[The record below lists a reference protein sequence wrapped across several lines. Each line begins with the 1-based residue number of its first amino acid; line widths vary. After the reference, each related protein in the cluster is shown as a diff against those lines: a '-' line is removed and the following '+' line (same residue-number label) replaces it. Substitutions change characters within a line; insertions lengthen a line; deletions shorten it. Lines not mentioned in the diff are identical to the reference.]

1 MRLSQRARRN
11 VVIGLAATLLVLS
24 GVSVWGAA
32 RTRESA
38 RTVAVATELSQA
50 YHEAHSAV
58 QSEQSLERM
67 YRVES
72 TPAVRTQQRL
82 AATRLLAA
90 LTEVERI
97 GTPADQ
103 RMAAT
108 VRRLQTQYSAS
119 LVRMFA
125 AADRGDTTEARR
137 LGYAETGPEFGRMS
151 ETVERAEDL
160 HAAAARTAVRDLH
173 WLETV
178 ILAVDIACFGTG
190 LVLLFALGFIATTYH
205 RTLVRHARERHHVAM
220 HDPLTGLPNRALLL
234 DRLDPAGASAV
245 LMLNLDRF
253 KQVNDALGHDQGDE
267 LLRQVAIRITA
278 EIRDTD
284 VVARLAGDEFAVLL
298 AGSDEADAAACAQR
312 LLTSLHRTFVISGTD
327 VDVEVSAG
335 FATSATGRDLLRCA
349 EIAMHAAKSSKLGAV
364 AYRPELH
371 PNDRGS
377 LQLLG
382 DLRRALDAGDELTLH
397 YQPKVSLDDD
407 RLSGVEALV
416 RWRHPARG
424 MISPVE
430 FIPIAEST
438 GLINRLTRHVL
449 RTAALQA
456 RSWLDA
462 GHRIPVAVNLSP
474 RCLLDPELIGY
485 VTGLLSETA
494 LPTELLRLEV
504 TESAVMANP
513 TLALATLTELH
524 ALGIR
529 LSIDDF
535 GTGYSSMAYL
545 KRLPVDELKI
555 DRSFIDGVVTDHDDA
570 VLVRSTIELGHNL
583 GMSVVAEGAEHAAQ
597 VDALRVLDCDVVQ
610 GYHFA
615 RPMPAADL
623 LAWLA
628 ARSVGTDT
636 VGSGPDRSFSV

>member
-32 RTRESA
+32 GTRSA
-38 RTVAVATELSQA
+38 AHAVAVATGLSQA
-50 YHEAHSAV
+50 YHRAHSAV
-58 QSEQSLERM
+58 QTEQSLERM
-67 YRVES
+67 YRVEP

-82 AATRLLAA
+82 AGEDLLAA
-90 LTEVERI
+90 LAEVDRI
-97 GTPADQ
+97 GTPAD
-103 RMAAT
+103 RELVAA
-108 VRRLQTQYSAS
+108 VRRQHTRYSAS
-119 LVRMFA
+119 LLRMFA
-125 AADRGDTTEARR
+125 AVDRGDATRARR

-151 ETVERAEDL
+151 TTVQQAADRHAT
-160 HAAAARTAVRDLH
+160 AAAIAVRDLRR
-173 WLETV
+173 LESA
-178 ILAVDIACFGTG
+178 ILAVDVACFGTG
-190 LVLLFALGFIATTYH
+190 LVLLFAIAFLATTYH

-234 DRLDPAGASAV
+234 ESPVAGAAV

-253 KQVNDALGHDQGDE
+253 QQVNEALGHDHGDE
-267 LLRQVAIRITA
+267 LLRQVAARISA
-278 EIRDTD
+278 EVRAPDL
-284 VVARLAGDEFAVLL
+284 VARLAGDEFAVLL
-298 AGSDEADAAACAQR
+298 PDSNAVDAAACAQR
-312 LLTSLHRTFVISGTD
+312 LLDSLHRTFVIFGTD

-335 FATSATGRDLLRCA
+335 FATSATDADTAENLLRCA
-349 EIAMHAAKSSKLGAV
+349 EIAMHAAKTSKLGAV

-371 PNDRGS
+371 PHDRGR

-416 RWRHPARG
+416 RWRHPVRG

-449 RTAALQA
+449 RIAVVQA
-456 RSWLDA
+456 RSWLDD

-485 VTGLLSETA
+485 VTGLLGETG
-494 LPTELLRLEV
+494 LPTDLLRLEV

-535 GTGYSSMAYL
+535 GTGYSSMSYL

-555 DRSFIDGVVTDHDDA
+555 DRSFVDGVVTDHDDA

-583 GMSVVAEGAEHAAQ
+583 GMSVVAEGAEHAVQ
-597 VDALRVLDCDVVQ
+597 VDALRALDCDVVQ

-623 LAWLA
+623 IEWLTV
-628 ARSVGTDT
+628 RTDT
-636 VGSGPDRSFSV
+636 VGSGPDRSLTV